1 LPGRPAT
8 MCGPAPGRRDTLRL
22 TCRFLGVDTSETRV
36 AGWWWVRF
44 RPRWATPSQV
54 SLVEITAR
62 TCENLAGVVSLGL
75 AHDNNGSLLLR

>member
-1 LPGRPAT
+1 
-8 MCGPAPGRRDTLRL
+8 M
-22 TCRFLGVDTSETRV
+22 
-36 AGWWWVRF
+36 AGWWWVRV

-62 TCENLAGVVSLGL
+62 ACENLAGVVSVGLAHDNNESLVSLVEITTRVCENLAGVVSLGL